1 MILDTNHQS
10 AAIAVI
16 FYVGNGLNN
25 GEDTSKRILG
35 FGLKVRTSGAAW
47 ASGNAL
53 YHYSE
58 TFDVNYTTNSGC
70 NTTFTDG
77 SYKNGKNLFNELKV
91 DYSTKYPDITPDFDI
106 ASKYSHF
113 YFAINYK
120 DNDTKLAGTSFEEG
134 WYLPTI
140 CELCA
145 AGKAYK
151 NNSLGDAIQACGGDS
166 INSKSFWASTVTN
179 QDNGNKM
186 YFKFNASNGE
196 LSSIAPSQLYYSCA
210 IREFN

>member
-35 FGLKVRTSGAAW
+35 FGLKV
-47 ASGNAL
+47 
-53 YHYSE
+53 
-58 TFDVNYTTNSGC
+58 
-70 NTTFTDG
+70 
-77 SYKNGKNLFNELKV
+77 
-91 DYSTKYPDITPDFDI
+91 DYSTKYPDMTPDFDI

-134 WYLPTI
+134 WYLPTLP
-140 CELCA
+140 ELILLRQNLNVFDLA
-145 AGKAYK
+145 SSAWGMVVGGSYIDFA
-151 NNSLGDAIQACGGDS
+151 NNFLTATPNAECDDGGNYRFNYIMCPNNCS
-166 INSKSFWASTVTN
+166 INYVEKDGDRAFGNAQPWGVAVPIRVFN
-179 QDNGNKM
+179 Q
-186 YFKFNASNGE
+186 
-196 LSSIAPSQLYYSCA
+196 
-210 IREFN
+210 